1 MVNRLKELA
10 DENYRQFSQGL
21 ILDGKPL
28 IGVRTPPL
36 KALAKELAREGVVPP
51 SGGLYHEETL
61 LRGLVI
67 AYLRIDEEE
76 RLPLVE
82 EFVGEI
88 DNWAVCDLFCGAL
101 KSCQGNKGL
110 YLPLIR
116 DLIDDSH
123 PYKVRFAVV
132 MLLAYYM
139 EREDLEETLSLFERG
154 VREHYYVE
162 MGIAWGVATA
172 FSHHPAVI
180 KGWLENSPLPV
191 RIKLMAIQKI
201 RDSRRTPEEDRE
213 WAADLRKVI
222 RG

>member
-1 MVNRLKELA
+1 MVNRLKALA
-10 DENYRQFSQGL
+10 DEGYRQFSQGL

-28 IGVRTPPL
+28 LGVRTPPL
-36 KALAKELAREGVVPP
+36 KAIAKELAKGGEKPP
-51 SGGLYHEETL
+51 AGGLYHEETL

-67 AYLRIDEEE
+67 AYLKINEEE

-82 EFVGEI
+82 EFTDEI

-101 KSCQGNKGL
+101 KSCQSHKEL

-116 DLIDDSH
+116 DLIEDDN

-132 MLLAYYM
+132 MLLAYFM
-139 EREDLEETLSLFERG
+139 EREDLDESLYLFERG
-154 VREHYYVE
+154 VREHYYTE

-172 FSHHPAVI
+172 FSHHSAIV
-180 KGWLENSPLPV
+180 KGWLENSPLPSK
-191 RIKLMAIQKI
+191 IKLMAIQKI

-213 WAADLRKVI
+213 WAANLRKRI